1 MKSYDVAIIGGGII
15 GITSA
20 FFLSRLGKKVVVLE
34 QGCLATRTT
43 ANSFA
48 WINASSKAAQ
58 GDYHQLNASG
68 LAGYNQ
74 LAQEFGEDPL
84 GLNPCG
90 QLYVVRTKDDTRY
103 HELRQRWQ
111 LLQEKNYP
119 TAWVEAKELPNLEP
133 SINFNQ
139 EYEALYNFGELC
151 LDAPR
156 FSRFL
161 AEQIRIKGGIV
172 LENTEVLELD
182 ISSSGHIRGLKT
194 KTETLEAEKIL
205 LAAGPNS
212 AEMLA
217 QLTGFSGFAN
227 RFPLNKS
234 PGLLVTTPDLSPRK
248 LTRRVIYWE
257 QTPGLHILP
266 HFSGGWRMGADDTDG
281 VIANDN
287 TVENRRAAAGSL
299 LERARERIMGFPETL
314 SINDCS
320 IGVGIRPVPEDGIS
334 IADVLPGSENFFV
347 VVTHSGVTLSPIL
360 GKLMAEF
367 MESGTRPRE
376 LLPYSLTRFPGFQ

>member
-1 MKSYDVAIIGGGII
+1 MKSYDVAVIGGGII

-20 FFLSRLGKKVVVLE
+20 FFLSRLGKRVAVLE
-34 QGCLATRTT
+34 KGYLANRTT

-48 WINASSKAAQ
+48 WINASSKAAKHE
-58 GDYHQLNASG
+58 YHQLNASG

-74 LAQEFGEDPL
+74 LAHEFGEEPL

-90 QLYVVRTKDDTRY
+90 QLYVVQTKDETRY
-103 HELRQRWQ
+103 HELRKRWQ

-119 TAWVEAKELPNLEP
+119 TAWVGARELPDLEP

-139 EYEALYNFGELC
+139 EYEALYNYGELC

-161 AEQIRIKGGIV
+161 AEQIKIKGGVIF
-172 LENTEVLELD
+172 ENTEVMELD
-182 ISSSGHIRGLKT
+182 INSSGHIRGLKT
-194 KTETLEAEKIL
+194 EKETLVAEKIL
-205 LAAGPNS
+205 LAVGPSS
-212 AEMLA
+212 ADMLA
-217 QLTGFSGFAN
+217 QLTGFAGFAN

-234 PGLLVTTPDLSPRK
+234 PGLLLTTPDLSPRR
-248 LTRRVIYWE
+248 LTRRVIFWE
-257 QTPGLHILP
+257 QTPGLHVLP

-281 VIANDN
+281 MIANDD
-287 TVENRRAAAGSL
+287 TEENRHAAAKAL
-299 LERARERIMGFPETL
+299 LERARERIIGFPETL
-314 SINDCS
+314 SISDCS

-334 IADVLPGSENFFV
+334 IADVLPGAENFFV

-360 GKLMAEF
+360 GKLIAEF
-367 MESGTRPRE
+367 IESGIRPKK
-376 LLPYSLTRFPGFQ
+376 LLPYLLVRFPGFL

>member
-20 FFLSRLGKKVVVLE
+20 FFLSRLGLRVIVLE
-34 QGCLATRTT
+34 QGSLATQTT

-58 GDYHQLNASG
+58 GHYHQLNARG

-74 LAQEFGEDPL
+74 LSQEFGEEAL

-103 HELRQRWQ
+103 HDLRLRWQ
-111 LLQEKNYP
+111 LLREKNYP

-161 AEQIRIKGGIV
+161 AEQIKKEGGIS
-172 LENTEVLELD
+172 LENTEVLKLD
-182 ISSSGHIRGLKT
+182 VSSSGHIRGLKT
-194 KTETLEAEKIL
+194 KTETLAAGKIL
-205 LAAGPNS
+205 LAAGPSS
-212 AEMLA
+212 ADMLA
-217 QLTGFSGFAN
+217 QLTGFAGFAN
-227 RFPLNKS
+227 RFPLNNS
-234 PGLLVTTPDLSPRK
+234 PGLLLTTPDLFPRK
-248 LTRRVIYWE
+248 LSRRVIYWE
-257 QTPGLHILP
+257 QTPDLRILP

-281 VIANDN
+281 VIAKDD
-287 TVENRRAAAGSL
+287 TIQNRRAAAETL
-299 LERARERIMGFPETL
+299 LGRARERIMGFPETL
-314 SINDCS
+314 SIDDCR
-320 IGVGIRPVPEDGIS
+320 IGIGIRLMPEDGVS
-334 IADVLPGSENFFV
+334 IADVLPGAENFFV

-360 GKLMAEF
+360 GKLIAEF
-367 MESGTRPRE
+367 METGIRPKE
-376 LLPYSLTRFPGFQ
+376 LLPYSLARFPGFR